1 MRRNPV
7 AAIGAVLLTGACLPH
22 PPPAPPPPEVTPNT
36 ADVAT
41 TVLSDATLARYTGTY
56 RNGGDALVIARV
68 GAVLTAT
75 RGGGGSRS
83 LRLIGLGTFIDAV
96 GTSYLF
102 TPPGGGGTLT
112 TIALDDQRR
121 TWSR

>member
-22 PPPAPPPPEVTPNT
+22 PPPAPPPPEVTPHT

-41 TVLSDATLARYTGTY
+41 DRLPEAVLAGYLGTY
-56 RNGGDALVIARV
+56 RNGGDTLVIARV

-75 RGGGGSRS
+75 RGGGSRS
-83 LRLIGLGTFIDAV
+83 LRLIGLGTFIDDA

-112 TIALDDQRR
+112 TIAPDDQRR

>member
-36 ADVAT
+36 VDVAT
-41 TVLSDATLARYTGTY
+41 TVLSDTTLARYTGIY
-56 RNGGDALVIARV
+56 RNGGDTLVIARA

-75 RGGGGSRS
+75 RDGGGSGP
-83 LRLIGLGTFIDAV
+83 LRLIGLGTFIDAA
-96 GTSYLF
+96 GTAYLF
-102 TPPGGGGTLT
+102 TPGGGGTLT
-112 TIALDDQRR
+112 TITPDDQRR